1 MPQLENVI
9 DTVENCRYCLMCRHV
24 APVEIVTFRESL
36 SPHGLALL
44 VASVR
49 RGMIEYT
56 PEIVEKIF
64 SEADVGL
71 SRAHCVTDQPHGE
84 AFAAVRADLVAADL
98 APAAVNAAGEK
109 LAKFGNPY
117 QEESP
122 APPDGSGPDALYVG
136 DDGAYLSP
144 ESVEAALALLKAAG
158 VTPIRIGS
166 GRNNGLLPHSLGYP
180 AIAAKLA
187 KDTLEDLKSAGV
199 SRLFVLG
206 PGDAYTFTQAWEERL
221 GIQWPTNIEVVEVT
235 AFLAEKLAAGEIAFK
250 AGNDSLAYVDPT
262 HAVRVE
268 GRHAAPR
275 ALLAAALGEAP
286 GELFW
291 REWRAHPAGNTSV
304 QWGNPAVS
312 EALTRARLQDAVDF
326 AGAQAVVTE
335 DPGTLS
341 ALKCFA
347 GDYDVTVTGLFELLA
362 DRLA

>member
-1 MPQLENVI
+1 MPQIENVI

-36 SPHGLALL
+36 SPHGLGLL

-49 RGMIEYT
+49 RGLLDYT
-56 PEIVEKIF
+56 PEVVEKIF
-64 SEADVGL
+64 SEAYVGL
-71 SRAHCVTDQPHGE
+71 SRAHCVTDQPHDE
-84 AFAAVRADLVAADL
+84 AFAAVRADLVAANL
-98 APAAVNAAGEK
+98 APAAVVEAGEK
-109 LAKFGNPY
+109 LAKYGNPY
-117 QEESP
+117 KEESP
-122 APPDGSGPDALYVG
+122 APPDGSGPDALFVG

-144 ESVEAALALLKAAG
+144 ESVEAALTLLKAAG
-158 VTPIRIGS
+158 VTPIKLGS
-166 GRNNGLLPHSLGYP
+166 GRNNGLLAQSLGFP
-180 AIAAKLA
+180 QTAADLA
-187 KDTLEDLKSAGV
+187 QATLDDLKKAGV
-199 SRLFVLG
+199 KRLFVLG

-221 GIQWPTNIEVVEVT
+221 GIEWPADVEVVEVT
-235 AFLAEKLAAGEIAFK
+235 TFLADQLAAGKITFK
-250 AGNDSLAYVDPT
+250 AGNDSLAYIDPT
-262 HAVRVE
+262 HAIRVP

-291 REWRAHPAGNTSV
+291 REWRAHPAGNTSI
-304 QWGNPAVS
+304 QWGNLAIS
-312 EALTRARLQDAVDF
+312 GALTRARLQDAVDF

-347 GDYDVTVTGLFELLA
+347 ADFDVTVTGLYELLA